1 MIYFLKGFTLGIAY
15 VAPIGVQNLFAI
27 NTSLTQSKKRAYITA
42 FIIMFFDITLS
53 VACFLGAGAIM
64 STSKWLELTVMGIGS
79 LVVIYI
85 GFSIIRSK
93 TKLDSSTDVDIP
105 IIAKVFTTAGI
116 VTWFNPQALI
126 DGTLL
131 LGASKATIPQGLG
144 YVFILGVCIASTLWW
159 LGLTTVVTL
168 FKSKI
173 TPKIFNFINI
183 VCGAFIIFYGGS
195 LFYDFIKLAKTV
207 F

>member
-27 NTSLTQSKKRAYITA
+27 NTSLTQSKTRAYITA

-64 STSKWLELTVMGIGS
+64 STSKWLELTVTGIGS

-105 IIAKVFTTAGI
+105 IAKVFTTAGI